1 MTAPLTVTEDAADRT
16 ASTAT
21 LVERY
26 RPVFDE
32 IGRGAAARENDR
44 RLPFAEVELLRAS
57 GFTRVTL
64 PRDLGGEGADHLTL
78 FELLAELAR
87 RDPNL
92 AQLLRSHFAFVDRT
106 LHAGAPSAIRARLA
120 RIADGAIHGNATFE
134 RGPAGVGAYATTL
147 SRDDRGWRLDGRK
160 YYSTGTLFA
169 DVVGVLAVPD
179 ATTGLGPDPVS
190 VLVATDAPGLT
201 RVDDWDGFGQRMT
214 GSGSTIFDGV
224 RVAEGDVLTRS
235 AVPGHAGA
243 FVQLVLLAALTGIGR
258 AVVDDAT
265 RFVRERTR
273 SYSHASADRPRHDPI
288 VQEVVGDLS
297 AASFGADAALSRAVA
312 ALQRAADAQHPDS
325 STPCGDEDRAEAV
338 VAADLATA
346 QAQLVIIPA
355 VLKAATDLFEV
366 GGASALGGQLALDR
380 HWRNARALA
389 SHNPARYKARIVGDH
404 LVNTTPIVA
413 WWTSGEA

>member
-1 MTAPLTVTEDAADRT
+1 MTITFPLTADDVGPR
-16 ASTAT
+16 ASTPE

-26 RPVFDE
+26 RAVFDE
-32 IGRGAAARENDR
+32 IGAGAVAREHER

-64 PRDLGGEGADHLTL
+64 PRDLGGDGADHHAL
-78 FELLAELAR
+78 FELLTELAR

-106 LHAGAPSAIRARLA
+106 LHAEPSTTAPVRLA
-120 RIADGAIHGNATFE
+120 RIAEGAIHGNATFE

-147 SRDDRGWRLDGRK
+147 SRDERGLRLDGRK
-160 YYSTGTLFA
+160 FYSTGTLFA
-169 DVVGVLAVPD
+169 DVVGVLATPD
-179 ATTGLGPDPVS
+179 PSTGLGPEPVS

-214 GSGSTIFDGV
+214 GSGSTVFDDV
-224 RVAEGDVLTRS
+224 RVAEGDVVARS
-235 AVPGHAGA
+235 AAPGHAGA

-297 AASFGADAALSRAVA
+297 AASFAADAALSRAVT
-312 ALQRAADAQHPDS
+312 ALQRAAEAPHPS
-325 STPCGDEDRAEAV
+325 SSSRHGDDRAAAIA
-338 VAADLATA
+338 AADLAAA
-346 QAQLVIIPA
+346 QAQLVIVPN

-366 GGASALGGQLALDR
+366 GGASALGGSLALDR

>member
-1 MTAPLTVTEDAADRT
+1 MTITFPLTADDVGPR
-16 ASTAT
+16 ASTPE

-26 RPVFDE
+26 RAVFDE
-32 IGRGAAARENDR
+32 IGAGAVAREHER

-64 PRDLGGEGADHLTL
+64 PRDLGGDGADHHAL
-78 FELLAELAR
+78 FELLTELAR

-106 LHAGAPSAIRARLA
+106 LHAEPSTTAGVRLA
-120 RIADGAIHGNATFE
+120 RIAEGAIHGNATFE

-147 SRDDRGWRLDGRK
+147 SRDERGLRLDGRK
-160 YYSTGTLFA
+160 FYSTGTLFA
-169 DVVGVLAVPD
+169 DVVGVLATPD
-179 ATTGLGPDPVS
+179 PSTGLGPEPVS

-214 GSGSTIFDGV
+214 GSGSTVFDDV
-224 RVAEGDVLTRS
+224 RVAEGDVVARS
-235 AVPGHAGA
+235 AAPGHAGA

-297 AASFGADAALSRAVA
+297 AASFAADAALSRAVT
-312 ALQRAADAQHPDS
+312 ALQRAAEAPHPS
-325 STPCGDEDRAEAV
+325 SSSRHGDDRAAAIA
-338 VAADLATA
+338 AADLAAA
-346 QAQLVIIPA
+346 QAQLVIVPN

-366 GGASALGGQLALDR
+366 GGASALGGSLALDR